1 MEHIINNIFHDL
13 LSCMSFNYERRKWMY
28 DENDAERLHLTKKH
42 DNLLARLLLP

>member
-28 DENDAERLHLTKKH
+28 DENDAERLHLTKKPK
-42 DNLLARLLLP
+42 NELAEFLLQ